1 MGNRT
6 IQALQDQIDWR
17 WVASSV
23 RKEESCDALGNGG
36 QGLGAG
42 EVIQAVDYFRT
53 AFLRK
58 GGLGVVWGS
67 SFWSGLGLGRVGRS
81 EDVSKSMSELISCW
95 KQAMASDLPGSKASI
110 GRAYPNE
117 TGSGITEPDFRSS
130 FALSVLMFLRNSL
143 FPLVRVY
150 KVDILPP

>member
-81 EDVSKSMSELISCW
+81 EDVSKSMSELI
-95 KQAMASDLPGSKASI
+95 
-110 GRAYPNE
+110 
-117 TGSGITEPDFRSS
+117 